1 MLAPFF
7 NPAGVAV
14 IGASGKPGKLG
25 YGVVRNLI
33 KSGYRGAIYPVNPK
47 AKEILGLSCY
57 PAIADTP
64 DPLDLAIIVVAAPI
78 AAKMLQQCGQRGVK
92 HAIVVS
98 GGFKELGTE
107 GTAREEEL
115 IHIAQQYGIRLI
127 GPNCIG
133 TIDTH
138 TPLNTTFLAG
148 MPAPGDIAFMSQ
160 SGAMCAVV
168 IDWAQGAGVGFS
180 RIVSSGNQSDV
191 NESDLLAALNDDLH
205 TRVIAA
211 YIEGVSDGRAFMQLA
226 ARVAR
231 NKPIVALKG
240 GRGESGLQAVA
251 SHTGSLA
258 GSAEAYAAAFKQSG
272 VLQAR
277 TTEDLLYWARALAW
291 QPLPSGKNVAV
302 LTNAGGPGIAAV
314 DALEVAGLQLAPLSA
329 ETRAFLRAHLPPAAS
344 VNNPVDILAG
354 SGPQVYGLAL
364 EALLQD
370 PAVDAALVISA
381 PNDWYS
387 PAELAEV
394 IADVAEGRWG
404 EGEQGSM
411 GVGEQGS
418 RGVGERRKSKGQRT
432 RDKGQKPALVSL
444 IGSVGMEEAWEVMN
458 RRRLPNF
465 AFPEGAAPAL
475 AAMLARRKWLER
487 PQEAPPVFDD
497 VDAGAAERALQT
509 NDFAGLLAAY
519 GAALPPQQ
527 RAKSAKE
534 AAQAADKIGYP
545 VALKLL
551 SPDISHKSDV
561 GGVRLNLSNASA
573 VRLAFAEIIAAARA
587 VAPNAGVEGVLVQKM
602 LRDGQEVIVGFKRD
616 PQFGPLILVGSGGV
630 EVELLR
636 DIATGVAPLTRSQAE
651 DLLNSTF
658 AGKRLKGW
666 RALPPADRTA
676 VVDVMLRMAQIALDF
691 PELVELE
698 INPLLVFPA
707 KEGAVAVD
715 VRGSH
720 PRLCT

>member
-98 GGFKELGTE
+98 GGFKELGAE
-107 GTAREEEL
+107 GAAREEEL

-432 RDKGQKPALVSL
+432 RDKGQKPVLVSL
-444 IGSVGMEEAWEVMN
+444 IGSVGMEEAWEVVN
-458 RRRLPNF
+458 RRR
-465 AFPEGAAPAL
+465 
-475 AAMLARRKWLER
+475 
-487 PQEAPPVFDD
+487 
-497 VDAGAAERALQT
+497 
-509 NDFAGLLAAY
+509 
-519 GAALPPQQ
+519 
-527 RAKSAKE
+527 
-534 AAQAADKIGYP
+534 
-545 VALKLL
+545 
-551 SPDISHKSDV
+551 
-561 GGVRLNLSNASA
+561 
-573 VRLAFAEIIAAARA
+573 
-587 VAPNAGVEGVLVQKM
+587 
-602 LRDGQEVIVGFKRD
+602 
-616 PQFGPLILVGSGGV
+616 
-630 EVELLR
+630 
-636 DIATGVAPLTRSQAE
+636 
-651 DLLNSTF
+651 
-658 AGKRLKGW
+658 
-666 RALPPADRTA
+666 
-676 VVDVMLRMAQIALDF
+676 
-691 PELVELE
+691 
-698 INPLLVFPA
+698 
-707 KEGAVAVD
+707 
-715 VRGSH
+715 
-720 PRLCT
+720 